1 MPRIL
6 LLEKCLMIAVGNAA
20 SLCNSLAVLLRSAKF
35 LESWRVPMRFR
46 KKLPAF
52 TSSAR
57 LEILNVFHSPQPL
70 KILE

>member
-6 LLEKCLMIAVGNAA
+6 LLEKCLMIAVNAA
-20 SLCNSLAVLLRSAKF
+20 ALCNSLAVLLRSAKF
-35 LESWRVPMRFR
+35 LESWRVPIRFK

-52 TSSAR
+52 ISSAR
-57 LEILNVFHSPQPL
+57 LEILNVFTSPQPL